1 MNQLH
6 ADSFLKVLTIM
17 KHEHFNSLENVMEF
31 GLDVV

>member
-17 KHEHFNSLENVMEF
+17 KHAHFNSLENVMEF